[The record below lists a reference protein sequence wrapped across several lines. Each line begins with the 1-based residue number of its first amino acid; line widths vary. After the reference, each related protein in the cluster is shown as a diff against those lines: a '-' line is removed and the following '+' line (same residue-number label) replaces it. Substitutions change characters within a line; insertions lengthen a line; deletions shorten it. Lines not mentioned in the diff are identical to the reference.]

1 MSWMW
6 LRFRPAFTERFDLR
20 PIRLEGQGLRSCR
33 CCQARSPPDEIG
45 WCAPGPAIRIGPV
58 RLRQHSSGSSFL
70 APPATSRRASSAPS
84 VDAQAPGSSPRTPTS
99 TFAATRAF
107 MLSVKLFC
115 RPLQG
120 FRLPCTGCCGALPSL
135 QTRLPVL
142 LRVSAGQ
149 AASPDPTLSA
159 AADMQDRKSV
169 VVNTLFRKRQD
180 AFQRPAQAPGMHPNV
195 TGCGMSGAL
204 MAGPNTPFPLA
215 KNGRSLQHRT
225 KRPQESVVQRNP
237 CHRPWLFR
245 CPRG

>member
-1 MSWMW
+1 M
-6 LRFRPAFTERFDLR
+6 RFRPAFTERFDLR

-58 RLRQHSSGSSFL
+58 RLRQHSSDSSFL

-107 MLSVKLFC
+107 MLSVKLSC

-120 FRLPCTGCCGALPSL
+120 FRLPCTGCCGALPPPK
-135 QTRLPVL
+135 TRFPSFCGS
-142 LRVSAGQ
+142 RR
-149 AASPDPTLSA
+149 
-159 AADMQDRKSV
+159 DRLHPRIRPCRPRRTCKTGKWV
-169 VVNTLFRKRQD
+169 VANTLFRKRQD
-180 AFQRPAQAPGMHPNV
+180 AFQKPAQAPGMHPNV

-215 KNGRSLQHRT
+215 KGGRSLQHRANGR
-225 KRPQESVVQRNP
+225 KRPWCSAICVTGRDFFVAHATNI
-237 CHRPWLFR
+237 
-245 CPRG
+245 